1 MVNQLKSD
9 YYVYCLY
16 DNIGAVK
23 YIGSGRDDRKDI
35 ISKRKQNF
43 KDILK
48 ENGRVE
54 EVCSNLN
61 RVEAIKIENE
71 LLSLYRNQI
80 INVNKKVRLLDYK
93 YEYFDSILEL
103 DDNSPTGL
111 IWKIDASRK
120 MRKGSVAGTLSNGY
134 FSVKTKSGSFQIH
147 RLLYCLRNKVDLE
160 HHQII
165 NHIDFNPSN
174 NSPDNLEVVSMQMNC
189 IKKNGYNSDEVGIRS
204 RKTGFESRIIF
215 NGFTYTKMFKSLEHG
230 VLGCKEEAMKFRK
243 IMVEIITSDCIDTE
257 KQLLNVGAVKSKSR
271 NIIGGV
277 RYRPGKRNC
286 FEAYGTMNGVLK
298 TKHFSINKYGFDK
311 AKRLAEEAR
320 KEFVLSNLNQVEKDF
335 NN

>member
-16 DNIGAVK
+16 DNAGAVK
-23 YIGSGRDDRKDI
+23 YIGSGRGDRKYTNYC
-35 ISKRKQNF
+35 RKQNF

-54 EVCSNLN
+54 EVCSNLT

-93 YEYFDSILEL
+93 YKYFDSILKL

-111 IWKIDASRK
+111 IWKINASRK
-120 MRKGSVAGTLSNGY
+120 MRIGSIAGTLSNGY
-134 FSVKTKSGSFQIH
+134 FSVKTKSGSYQIH
-147 RLLYCLRNKVDLE
+147 RVLYCLRNKVDLE

-174 NSPDNLEVVSMQMNC
+174 NSPDNLEVVTIQMNC
-189 IKKNGYNSDEVGIRS
+189 IKKTGYNSDGVGICF
-204 RKTGFESRIIF
+204 RKTGFESKAKF
-215 NGFTYTKMFKSLEHG
+215 NGFTYTKMFKSSEYG
-230 VLGCKEEAMKFRK
+230 IFGCKEEAIKFRSLM
-243 IMVEIITSDCIDTE
+243 IEIITSNHVNTE
-257 KQLLNVGAVKSKSR
+257 KQLLSLGAVKSKSR
-271 NIIGGV
+271 NIIGGI
-277 RYRPGKRNC
+277 RYRPGERNC
-286 FEAYGTMNGVLK
+286 FEAYGTIAGVLK
-298 TKHFSINKYGFDK
+298 TRHFSINKYGFDE